1 MEHENIDNAAQYRE
15 ACENVKKIVKAI
27 KTIKMKYYPN
37 FARITEEDHKVYQQL
52 EVNLEKIA
60 QKNNLQNLKVALM
73 GEVSAKYDKQST
85 DDKIGKENNP
95 DDILQKCY
103 GAIDVQKKALSQ
115 GKIKQAKSCQKELQQ
130 YMKEIDLEEYKDLII
145 EYKRKQFAKLGIS
158 QELIQNE
165 NDRWSDML
173 KSFYKP
179 MHTEK
184 RPIAMKVIS
193 TASEKNIENE
203 KQTEE
208 EIYQ

>member
-27 KTIKMKYYPN
+27 KAIKMKYYPN

-52 EVNLEKIA
+52 EFNLDRIA
-60 QKNNLQNLKVALM
+60 QRNNLQNLKVALM
-73 GEVSAKYDKQST
+73 GEVSAKYDKQSS

-103 GAIDVQKKALSQ
+103 GAIDVQQKALSQ
-115 GKIKQAKSCQKELQQ
+115 GKIKQAKRCQEELKQ
-130 YMKEIDLEEYKDLII
+130 YMNEIDIETYGKLIT
-145 EYKRKQFAKLGIS
+145 EYKREKFAELGKSKDKI
-158 QELIQNE
+158 QED

-173 KSFYKP
+173 KAFYKP
-179 MHTEK
+179 KHTEK

-193 TASEKNIENE
+193 NASEKSIENE